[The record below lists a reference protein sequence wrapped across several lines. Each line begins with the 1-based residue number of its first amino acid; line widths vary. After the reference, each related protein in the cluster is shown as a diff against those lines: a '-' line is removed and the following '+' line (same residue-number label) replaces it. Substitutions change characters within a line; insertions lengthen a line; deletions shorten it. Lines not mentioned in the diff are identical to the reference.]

1 MNDCGLAQVL
11 DFTISGEKIWFT
23 EWAENNIGVVD
34 TTVTL
39 PLTIELDSDTISL
52 GAGESKNLSLNIS
65 SFQNLD
71 ASLIISTAS
80 DSLVVYSSSP
90 KTFQLESGSIDVIIS
105 ASSKSVPGI
114 YKVLLGVSTED
125 VSVSKFVTIVI
136 E

>member
-1 MNDCGLAQVL
+1 MNDCGLAQVF
-11 DFTISGEKIWFT
+11 DFTISGEKVWFT

-39 PLTIELDSDTISL
+39 PLTIQLDSYSISL
-52 GAGESKNLSLNIS
+52 SAGESKNLSLIIS
-65 SFQNLD
+65 ASENLD

-90 KTFQLESGSIDVIIS
+90 QTFQLESGSIDVIIS

-125 VSVSKFVTIVI
+125 VSVSKFVIVI